1 MLDDVKAPIA
11 TFVLGYER
19 LRFAE
24 FLDKRKPPPAVAHMA
39 AVHDW
44 AKLDSRPIATA
55 RYRTY
60 QYPHQRWDTGRAC
73 AFIAATSSAGRS
85 CGP

>member
-39 AVHDW
+39 AVH
-44 AKLDSRPIATA
+44 
-55 RYRTY
+55 
-60 QYPHQRWDTGRAC
+60 G
-73 AFIAATSSAGRS
+73 
-85 CGP
+85 